1 MQNKR
6 NVLNLRSYSQRLVFF
21 ITYEWAQKA
30 KLFVLGKPFQ
40 PNLMCHSCLLGPYTH
55 YVTQYIC
62 IYTLHTL
69 THYPNALHIHI
80 QIRTLF
86 TLHSI
91 RTHTHTTIYTNK
103 DYSHFTPFKHT
114 LHSLQIHITH
124 TTHIIRLLPRNKI
137 HLYWCIVLVFVFLN
151 GFCEYLPCSLVCQ
164 KWGPLRHSHIAWMC
178 VYNNEEE

>member
-1 MQNKR
+1 MNEIKQNKVLPHFKRMQNKR

-91 RTHTHTTIYTNK
+91 RTHTHT
-103 DYSHFTPFKHT
+103 HKHT
-114 LHSLQIHITH
+114 HTHYTLYKQRLH
-124 TTHIIRLLPRNKI
+124 TTQLTNTHYTHYTHYTLAP
-137 HLYWCIVLVFVFLN
+137 
-151 GFCEYLPCSLVCQ
+151 
-164 KWGPLRHSHIAWMC
+164 
-178 VYNNEEE
+178 